1 MMRRVQCILLCVH
14 SQNDI
19 FPSSLLLRQQ
29 APLSLSI
36 PFVSLVDFQNA
47 CKMTSRPSGIAG
59 NQEPKSPNLYY
70 YSHVLDLNTGLV
82 RYSYS
87 NCNININCFQAVSD
101 LRQARR
107 RHAVEMQHM
116 ARRPFATQSV
126 VLEYSNAYMLEP
138 YRQLAKCSTGK
149 ADQNSGSKK
158 SHQVPLVFY

>member
-1 MMRRVQCILLCVH
+1 
-14 SQNDI
+14 
-19 FPSSLLLRQQ
+19 
-29 APLSLSI
+29 
-36 PFVSLVDFQNA
+36 
-47 CKMTSRPSGIAG
+47 MTSRPSGIAG

-126 VLEYSNAYMLEP
+126 VLEYSNAYLLEP

-158 SHQVPLVFY
+158 SHQVPLVFYWRRQVTFVVQSGDLNTGQQLGAGIPNTFGVRFLNGWPFWFGCILSK